1 MDFLSKYTA
10 DILENLELVLLCF
23 IGFQFAGKFIKVVV
37 TLIAAVALGLLVF
50 TYVNGGTLY
59 TYQELDLGYLMEQ
72 LKELKELEG
81 LDLSKLELL
90 NN

>member
-37 TLIAAVALGLLVF
+37 TLLWDYWCLLMRMVGHCIRIKNW
-50 TYVNGGTLY
+50 TQNI
-59 TYQELDLGYLMEQ
+59 
-72 LKELKELEG
+72 
-81 LDLSKLELL
+81 
-90 NN
+90 